1 MIHIYFAIPID
12 YFVFFKMITFTVEMN
27 EVLASAQAQFV
38 KRVGFSEIRGNA
50 VNDFE
55 AYLIRDALD
64 RVRIELANA
73 GFSPR

>member
-1 MIHIYFAIPID
+1 
-12 YFVFFKMITFTVEMN
+12 MITFTVEMN
-27 EVLASAQAQFV
+27 EVLASALAQFG

>member
-1 MIHIYFAIPID
+1 MKA
-12 YFVFFKMITFTVEMN
+12 
-27 EVLASAQAQFV
+27 LASTLPQFV